1 MWQHYHICTKFQEKR
16 LIFGSC
22 IILVNFV
29 PVTHSKPALGSGN
42 LSAKND
48 PQKYFL
54 AKKTPKKQLTKHGS
68 SSGCALDVHWCHND
82 SPCDHHG
89 MPTVRLIVLFSSR
102 NTLFVHPPSTH
113 SYLISFFLLS
123 CPPMLSYLPFLSSS
137 FLLHTATASHKY
149 QKQRS
154 AEGGIAINARSSAE
168 TNFSESLAPN
178 KFELMN

>member
-1 MWQHYHICTKFQEKR
+1 MTTLTYLYQVPGKTSHFWKLYN
-16 LIFGSC
+16 FGQFRPRYPFKTSSR
-22 IILVNFV
+22 FW
-29 PVTHSKPALGSGN
+29 N

-68 SSGCALDVHWCHND
+68 SSGCALDVHRCHND

-89 MPTVRLIVLFSSR
+89 MPTVRLVVLFSSR

-113 SYLISFFLLS
+113 SYLFSFFLLS

-154 AEGGIAINARSSAE
+154 AEGGIAINARSSEE